1 MQYSKHLEI
10 DNRTLTKMN
19 FFLNEDG
26 TWVPKDQACKEEHD
40 EKDEQ
45 VGDDEFANM
54 FETPPPASFPKDVG
68 ANS

>member
-1 MQYSKHLEI
+1 
-10 DNRTLTKMN
+10 MN

-54 FETPPPASFPKDVG
+54 FETPPLASFPEDVG